1 MFKSRKFFAGA
12 MAACLLPATGVALA
26 AAHAEIFE
34 AGAAI
39 PARPIAESSLL
50 APAATPQP
58 ADRPAEAPEAASAPA
73 PAAPAET
80 AQEPG
85 PSASGRP
92 AIAASGAADSELN
105 CLARVILYEAGAES
119 RAGQLAVAQ
128 VVLNRTRSG
137 RFPRT
142 ICGVINQRGQFAS
155 IRSFRPRRDARWN
168 RAVAIARAARA
179 GERVAAVGGALFF
192 HAARVRPFSGRTRL
206 ARLGGHIFYR

>member
-1 MFKSRKFFAGA
+1 MFKSRKLFAGA
-12 MAACLLPATGVALA
+12 LAACLLSATGVTLA

-39 PARPIAESSLL
+39 PARPIAQSPVL
-50 APAATPQP
+50 APAAIAQP
-58 ADRPAEAPEAASAPA
+58 ADRPAEAPAAPVPSSA
-73 PAAPAET
+73 PAAPPEA
-80 AQEPG
+80 AQEPT
-85 PSASGRP
+85 RP
-92 AIAASGAADSELN
+92 APARPAAASGAADSELN

-155 IRSFRPRRDARWN
+155 IRSFHPRRDARWN
-168 RAVAIARAARA
+168 RALAIARAARG
-179 GERVAAVGGALFF
+179 GERVAAVGNALFF